1 MIINCPECNKNFN
14 IDQNLI
20 PNEGRLLQCGSC
32 NYKWFF
38 KINNNEEQIKIKKK
52 LDHNSDIESISKST
66 KEKISDDF
74 DKSTSVKKKEKSNIN
89 YLNILLV
96 IVISII
102 AFVLVLDTFKDQLIS
117 IFPNINFLLDNLY
130 QSLEDVKLFILDLIN
145 KK

>member
-38 KINNNEEQIKIKKK
+38 KINNNEQQIKIKEKI
-52 LDHNSDIESISKST
+52 DHNSDIETISKPT
-66 KEKISDDF
+66 KEKIKNDF
-74 DKSTSVKKKEKSNIN
+74 DKYTSDKKKEKSNIN

-130 QSLEDVKLFILDLIN
+130 QSLEDVKLFILDLI
-145 KK
+145 K

>member
-52 LDHNSDIESISKST
+52 LDHNSDVEPISKST
-66 KEKISDDF
+66 KEKISNNF
-74 DKSTSVKKKEKSNIN
+74 DKSISDKKEEKSNIN

-96 IVISII
+96 IIISTI

-130 QSLEDVKLFILDLIN
+130 QSLKDVRLFVLDLI
-145 KK
+145 K